1 MAKHD
6 IETKRIESLEVF
18 KKLAPI
24 ARNSVGINT
33 TEPALLSAMLYLLDR
48 IDTNLEKLV
57 EQTAQKAEV
66 KVEEIKNPTEEKIET
81 APAATPTTKKTTT
94 K

>member
-1 MAKHD
+1 MKKHD
-6 IETKRIESLEVF
+6 IDVRKIESLEVF

-33 TEPALLSAMLYLLDR
+33 AEPALLSAMLYLLDR

-57 EQTAQKAEV
+57 ERMEAPKADIAV
-66 KVEEIKNPTEEKIET
+66 DMPVENET
-81 APAATPTTKKTTT
+81 AEIPAAGKAVKDSKK
-94 K
+94 

>member
-24 ARNSVGINT
+24 ARNSAGINT
-33 TEPALLSAMLYLLDR
+33 AEPALLSAIIYLLDR

-57 EQTAQKAEV
+57 EQTAQKAEI
-66 KVEEIKNPTEEKIET
+66 KVEEIKNTTEEKVE
-81 APAATPTTKKTTT
+81 APAVTPTTKKTTT